1 VPLGW
6 LPRWTM
12 AGVVL
17 LYLAAC
23 AFGVLEVHY
32 STDTWIGLAAGR
44 QILSEPTFPKADTFS
59 YPAYGQTWFNQNWL
73 SHVFFWLLY
82 DKLGPDATV
91 IGTWAISAGTFTL
104 VLLATWFRCRSGLA
118 ATLAAAIVAIAS
130 RDWLSIRPA
139 TIQFFLLAAAWLGF
153 SALIGQGA
161 RRRWWPMVL
170 LLATYGVWPHAHG
183 SFLFGFGLLGLFLGC
198 AALTGLLAFKFP
210 VRPRI
215 GLSRGATLIGVVL
228 VCTVLMVLLR
238 NKLATLMGWVGM
250 PPALIDAFLR
260 YQMAGLLGGGLALL
274 ILLVLTCPARPAIHL
289 SQGAA
294 LVAIGLLTAA
304 LGAVLSPYG
313 LENFTHPFKVVES
326 DVFRTVGEWIPPYRT
341 ARFPGVLRFWIALA
355 IAVATP
361 LAFLMIRVFDAWLRP
376 ELPQRPRS
384 AAPNGML
391 GYTPAPT
398 TEDGPAGRD
407 PRSTG
412 AGLLGLNVMLFD
424 VATVGIGLY
433 MALFARR
440 FAPLFYILATPALV
454 TWIMQLARPLS
465 AGVKRHGRNLV
476 ILGAWAGAAVSV
488 YVTYTRAYRELVTDV
503 VRGGTY
509 DLLDRVTHN
518 DHTPLAA
525 VEFLRRNGLTP
536 NVMTEWKVAAA
547 IMFYVPGARVFID
560 GRAQQVY
567 TEQEYMTYLGLLNA
581 PPSQGA
587 QVAQVLDR
595 CGTDLLLLPNWDVT
609 RRLIDTIE
617 EQRQWRLVL
626 EEPMAAIW
634 VRDGSR
640 LLSELIERDR
650 AGTLWWPDNP
660 ETQWRHG
667 LFLAGLQP
675 PDIQRAMPLWQTAV
689 ERRPSLGVRAYS
701 WIVNALLKEG
711 RPDEAA
717 DYLQQQ
723 RARLEKMQNDL
734 PPDLHA
740 QLSDAIRRCEAL
752 LPGHGTPQDRSGGEP
767 RR

>member
-1 VPLGW
+1 MSTDSKRRRRTRPAQPAEVQEVSPGAPGSVAVPRGW

-44 QILSEPTFPKADTFS
+44 QILSESTFPKADTFS
-59 YPAYGQTWFNQNWL
+59 YPAYGRTWFNQNWL

-82 DKLGPDATV
+82 DRLGPDATV

-118 ATLAAAIVAIAS
+118 AILAAAIVAIAS

-161 RRRWWPMVL
+161 RRRWPLTGHRSIKGWWPMVL

-198 AALTGLLAFKFP
+198 AVLTGLLAFKFP
-210 VRPRI
+210 VRP
-215 GLSRGATLIGVVL
+215 
-228 VCTVLMVLLR
+228 
-238 NKLATLMGWVGM
+238 
-250 PPALIDAFLR
+250 P
-260 YQMAGLLGGGLALL
+260 
-274 ILLVLTCPARPAIHL
+274 IHL

-304 LGAVLSPYG
+304 LGAILSPYG

-361 LAFLMIRVFDAWLRP
+361 LTFLVVRVLQAWLAP
-376 ELPQRPRS
+376 EPPRKAWPVASEGALGS
-384 AAPNGML
+384 AS
-391 GYTPAPT
+391 APT
-398 TEDGPAGRD
+398 GAGEPTDRD
-407 PRSTG
+407 PRPVS
-412 AGLLGLNVMLFD
+412 AALSGLNAVLFD
-424 VATVGIGLY
+424 VAAVGIGLY
-433 MALFARR
+433 MAMFARR

-454 TWIMQLARPLS
+454 TWIMQLARPLP
-465 AGVKRHGRNLV
+465 ARIKRYGRALV
-476 ILGAWAGAAVSV
+476 LLGAWTGAAVSAV
-488 YVTYTRAYRELVTDV
+488 VTYRLAYRELVTDV
-503 VRGGTY
+503 ARGGTY

-595 CGTDLLLLPNWDVT
+595 YGTDLLLLPNWDVT
-609 RRLIDTIE
+609 RRLIEVIE
-617 EQRQWRLVL
+617 RQPQWRLVL

-634 VRDGSR
+634 MRDGSR
-640 LLSELIERDR
+640 LLSEVIERER

-675 PDIQRAMPLWQTAV
+675 PDTQRALPLWQTAV

-701 WIVNALLKEG
+701 WIVNALLKDG
-711 RPDEAA
+711 RPEEATE
-717 DYLQQQ
+717 YLQQQ
-723 RARLEKMQNDL
+723 RARLAKMQHDL
-734 PPDLHA
+734 PPDLHT

-752 LPGHGTPQDRSGGEP
+752 LPGYGTPQDRSGGEP

>member
-1 VPLGW
+1 
-6 LPRWTM
+6 M

-44 QILSEPTFPKADTFS
+44 QILGEPTFPKADTFS
-59 YPAYGQTWFNQNWL
+59 YLAYGRTWFNQNWL

-91 IGTWAISAGTFTL
+91 IGTWAISVGTFTL

-139 TIQFFLLAAAWLGF
+139 TIQFFLLAAAWLGL

-210 VRPRI
+210 VRP
-215 GLSRGATLIGVVL
+215 
-228 VCTVLMVLLR
+228 
-238 NKLATLMGWVGM
+238 
-250 PPALIDAFLR
+250 P
-260 YQMAGLLGGGLALL
+260 
-274 ILLVLTCPARPAIHL
+274 IHL

-304 LGAVLSPYG
+304 LGAILSPYG
-313 LENFTHPFKVVES
+313 LENFTHPLKVVES

-412 AGLLGLNVMLFD
+412 AGLLGLNVVLFD

-476 ILGAWAGAAVSV
+476 ILGAWAGAAASV
-488 YVTYTRAYRELVTDV
+488 YVTYARAYRELVTDV

-581 PPSQGA
+581 PPSQGT

-595 CGTDLLLLPNWDVT
+595 CGTDMLLLPNWEVT
-609 RRLIDTIE
+609 RRLINTIE
-617 EQRQWRLVL
+617 EQPQWRLVL

-640 LLSELIERDR
+640 LLSELIERER

-675 PDIQRAMPLWQTAV
+675 PDIQRALPLWQTAV

-701 WIVNALLKEG
+701 WIVNTLLREG
-711 RPDEAA
+711 RPEEAA
-717 DYLQQQ
+717 NYLQQQ
-723 RARLEKMQNDL
+723 RARLEKMQHDL
-734 PPDLHA
+734 PRDLHT
-740 QLSDAIRRCEAL
+740 QLSDAIRRCEAQL
-752 LPGHGTPQDRSGGEP
+752 SGHGTPQDDSGGGP